1 MSTNSPLARMKGQ
14 GVGRQVAFVEDFAH
28 TRTHL
33 VLGGTCEAFYQ
44 GRARRHCGQR
54 VGSGAEHKRLAGA
67 STTYRY
73 VDKLGDFSPEEGPFD
88 STTGKV
94 TIVQNDDGTTTFS
107 IKITGIDTS
116 MPVPDD
122 GYGAHL
128 HNGPCV
134 DGDYADSAIGK
145 VAGSLAGPHYNT
157 ELGPDGTSLE
167 YTNLPGAVKTAD
179 HEVWFALVPSEEDGA
194 ARDRV
199 TVPFVPVDSDGE
211 MSIRYSADH
220 TNPDTGAAGAR
231 QACFPLSVPQWV
243 PETATT

>member
-1 MSTNSPLARMKGQ
+1 MKRFTKAALG
-14 GVGRQVAFVEDFAH
+14 GIAGSA
-28 TRTHL
+28 L
-33 VLGGTCEAFYQ
+33 VLAGTQ
-44 GRARRHCGQR
+44 
-54 VGSGAEHKRLAGA
+54 VAGA

-211 MSIRYSADH
+211 MSIVIHADH

>member
-1 MSTNSPLARMKGQ
+1 MLDDKSRLWKTR
-14 GVGRQVAFVEDFAH
+14 AH
-28 TRTHL
+28 THASSSRGAHVKRFTKAALGGIAGSAL
-33 VLGGTCEAFYQ
+33 VLAGTQ
-44 GRARRHCGQR
+44 
-54 VGSGAEHKRLAGA
+54 VAGA

-157 ELGPDGTSLE
+157 ELAPDGTSSSTRICL
-167 YTNLPGAVKTAD
+167 GG
-179 HEVWFALVPSEEDGA
+179 EDG
-194 ARDRV
+194 R
-199 TVPFVPVDSDGE
+199 
-211 MSIRYSADH
+211 
-220 TNPDTGAAGAR
+220 
-231 QACFPLSVPQWV
+231 
-243 PETATT
+243 